1 MQVYWRQQSGDL
13 TTVAQEAQRAEALGF
28 DGFSSHED
36 SHDGF
41 LPLVV
46 ATKAT
51 QRIKLE
57 TRAAIAFPRSPTAVA
72 YISWDIQDYSQG
84 RFKLGLAT
92 QSKAHVEQRLAT
104 QFSPVNP
111 RIREYIQALFSIWDC
126 WHNGTDL
133 NFQGEYY
140 NVTFMPQAFRPG
152 PFRYGRPPLYLGAAN
167 PRNIRLAG
175 ELADGLLIQ
184 TFNSRKYIEEIAI
197 ANLEEGARRSAR
209 SRKDLK
215 INSGGTIAT
224 GGNKEELKRVKEQAR
239 RNVAFYASYSN
250 AYRQVF
256 RVHGWG
262 DKHEY
267 LRQLFQE
274 RPLEEI
280 AKEIT
285 DDMLEAFAVI
295 GEYDEI
301 GTKTK
306 ERYGGLV
313 DEVCFTFLTP
323 PLARKDEDE
332 LLNRFVRD
340 LKS

>member
-1 MQVYWRQQSGDL
+1 MEIYWRQQSGDL
-13 TTVAQEAQRAEALGF
+13 KTVAQEARRAEALGF

-41 LPLVV
+41 FPLVV
-46 ATKAT
+46 AARAT
-51 QRIKLE
+51 RQVKLE
-57 TRAAIAFPRSPTAVA
+57 TRAAIAFPRSPTVTAHLA
-72 YISWDIQDYSQG
+72 WDLQDYSQG

-92 QSKAHVEQRLAT
+92 QAKAHVEHRLAS

-111 RIREYIQALFSIWDC
+111 RIREYIQALFTIWDC
-126 WHNGTDL
+126 WQNDTTPS
-133 NFQGEYY
+133 FQGEYY
-140 NVTFMPQAFRPG
+140 NVTLMPQTFRPG
-152 PFRYGRPPLYLGAAN
+152 PFRYGRPLLYFGAAN

-175 ELADGLLIQ
+175 EMADGFLIQ
-184 TFNSRKYIEEIAI
+184 TFNSRKYIAEVAI
-197 ANLEEGARRSAR
+197 PNLEEGARRSGR
-209 SRKDLK
+209 SRRYLK

-224 GGNKEELKRVKEQAR
+224 AGNNEQLKRVKEQAR

-256 RVHGWG
+256 NVHGWS

-267 LRQLFQE
+267 LRQIFLE
-274 RPLEEI
+274 RSLEEI

-301 GTKTK
+301 GAKVK
-306 ERYGGLV
+306 ERYEGLV
-313 DEVCFTFLTP
+313 DELCLTVLRP
-323 PLARKDEDE
+323 SLSHKAEDE
-332 LLNRFVRD
+332 LLRRFIMD